1 MWGDR
6 MTEHLDL
13 TADAAEVTAQ
23 LVDVES
29 VSGEEHRIADLVE
42 SALAAHPHLSVE
54 RDGNVVRASTEL
66 GRAERVVL
74 AGHLDTVPVK
84 DNVPSRRD
92 DGLLYGRGACDMK
105 GGVAVQL
112 RLAATLP
119 EPSRDV
125 TYLFYDCEEVD
136 NERNGLTK
144 ISRSRPD
151 WLAGAFAVL
160 LEPTD
165 GVVEGGCQG
174 NMRVEVTV
182 PGKAA
187 HSARSWMGVNAIHRS
202 DDVLARL
209 VDYLPREVEID
220 GLTYREGMNAV
231 YVSGGV
237 AGNVIPD
244 ECVVT
249 VNYRFA
255 PSRSEAEAEVHLREL
270 FTGYQVRVVDSA
282 PGAMPGLAHPAARDF
297 VTAIG
302 GSPRP
307 KFGWTDVARFSSIGV
322 PAVNYGPGDPNLAHT
337 DDEHAPV
344 AAILECEDRMRAWLT

>member
-1 MWGDR
+1 
-6 MTEHLDL
+6 MTEYLDL
-13 TADAAEVTAQ
+13 SGDAAAVTAQ
-23 LVDVES
+23 LVDVPS
-29 VSGEEHRIADLVE
+29 VSGDEQRIADLVE
-42 SALAAHPHLSVE
+42 QALVGLPHLTVE

-66 GRAERVVL
+66 GRPERVVL
-74 AGHLDTVPVK
+74 AGHLDTVPIK
-84 DNVPSRRD
+84 ANVPSWRERD
-92 DGLLYGRGACDMK
+92 QLYGRGTCDMK

-112 RLAATLP
+112 RLAATVP

-136 NERNGLTK
+136 NERNGLTR
-144 ISRSRPD
+144 ISRTRPD

-165 GVVEGGCQG
+165 GAVEGGCQG
-174 NMRVEVTV
+174 NVRVEVTV

-187 HSARSWMGVNAIHRS
+187 HSARSWMGMNAIHHA
-202 DDVLARL
+202 DDALARL
-209 VDYLPREVEID
+209 VDYAPREVVID

-231 YVSGGV
+231 HIRGGI

-270 FTGYQVRVVDSA
+270 FAGYRVTVVDSA
-282 PGAMPGLAHPAARDF
+282 PGAMPGLSHPAAKDF
-297 VTAIG
+297 VAAIG
-302 GSPRP
+302 GGVRP
-307 KFGWTDVARFSSIGV
+307 KFGWTDVARFSAIGV

-344 AAILECEDRMRAWLT
+344 AAILDCESRMRDWLSR

>member
-1 MWGDR
+1 MDR
-6 MTEHLDL
+6 LDL
-13 TADAAEVTAQ
+13 TADAAGVTAQ

-29 VSGEEHRIADLVE
+29 VSGDEARIADLVE
-42 SALAAHPHLSVE
+42 AELRAYDHLHVE
-54 RDGNVVRASTEL
+54 RDGNVVRAATDL

-84 DNVPSRRD
+84 DNLPSHVE
-92 DGLLYGRGACDMK
+92 DGLLYGRGSCDMK

-112 RLAATLP
+112 RLAAHVP
-119 EPSRDV
+119 QPSRDV

-136 NERNGLTK
+136 NERNGLTR
-144 ISRSRPD
+144 IARTRPG

-165 GVVEGGCQG
+165 ATVEGGCQG
-174 NMRVEVTV
+174 NIRVEITV

-187 HSARSWMGVNAIHRS
+187 HSARSWMGSNAVHATH
-202 DDVLARL
+202 DLLGRL
-209 VDYLPREVEID
+209 VAYRPREVEVD
-220 GLTYREGMNAV
+220 GLVYREGLNAV
-231 YVSGGV
+231 RIAGGI
-237 AGNVIPD
+237 AGNVVPD

-255 PSRSEAEAEVHLREL
+255 PSRSEAEAEAHLREV
-270 FTGYQVRVVDSA
+270 FEGYPVRVVDTA
-282 PGAMPGLAHPAARDF
+282 PGALPGLTHPAARAF
-297 VTAIG
+297 VDAIG
-302 GSPRP
+302 REPRP
-307 KFGWTDVARFSSIGV
+307 KFGWTDVARFSLIGV

-344 AAILECEDRMRAWLT
+344 ASILECEERMRAWLSP